1 MGAEHSPLGDKH
13 FRLPGLG
20 SYLKTVA
27 DAGDDGAL
35 MLGLATLI
43 VIIVLLDQ
51 FVWRPL
57 VAWSEKFRF
66 EQTESG
72 EAATSAVLVAFR
84 RSRLVEWFSENA
96 MPRIGDAIE
105 ALAGGIARLSVPPL
119 RSGERRV
126 GEEGRSR

>member
-51 FVWRPL
+51 LIWRPL

-72 EAATSAVLVAFR
+72 EAATSAGLAALR
-84 RSRLVEWFSENA
+84 RSRVVEWL
-96 MPRIGDAIE
+96 PGE
-105 ALAGGIARLSVPPL
+105 ALPALREPLGQPPRALRLPVRHRP
-119 RSGERRV
+119 
-126 GEEGRSR
+126 